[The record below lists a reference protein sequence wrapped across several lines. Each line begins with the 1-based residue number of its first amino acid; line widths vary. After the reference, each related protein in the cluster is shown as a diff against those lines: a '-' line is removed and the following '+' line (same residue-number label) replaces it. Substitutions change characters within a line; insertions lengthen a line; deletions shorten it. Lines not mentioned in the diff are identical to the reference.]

1 MRDNF
6 VLSKLKNKTIKI
18 FKNGKDNF
26 YHRSIKRIRK
36 LWTEAFLKRGDKV
49 AATSRN
55 IEAYKDLAEQYPDS
69 FLPISLDI
77 TNREAVFEAVNKA
90 KNYFGNLDV
99 VINNAG
105 YGVFGAVEE
114 VGEKVTKDVFEAN
127 VFGTLWVTQAAL
139 PIFRAQG
146 SGHVIQLSSVLG
158 VWSLPTLGIYNATK
172 FAVEGFSEALATE
185 VKDFGIHV
193 TMIEP
198 NGYTTDFGGSSA
210 VHGDAIPAYDALKSS
225 LGEAEGL
232 LPEDYGKPEATVPAI
247 LKLIDSENPPL
258 RLFLGKVGLRKTE
271 RVYAEKLQ
279 VWNDWKEVSEAAH
292 G

>member
-1 MRDNF
+1 ME
-6 VLSKLKNKTIKI
+6 KTIFI
-18 FKNGKDNF
+18 TGASRGFG
-26 YHRSIKRIRK
+26 K

-49 AATSRN
+49 VATSRN
-55 IEAYKDLAEQYPDS
+55 IEAYKDLAEQYPET

-77 TNREAVFEAVNKA
+77 TNREAVFEAVNQA
-90 KNYFGNLDV
+90 KNHFGKLDI

-172 FAVEGFSEALATE
+172 FAVEGFSEALASE

-210 VHGDAIPAYDALKSS
+210 VHGDTIPAYDALKAS

-232 LPEDYGKPEATVPAI
+232 QPEDYGKPEATVPAI

-258 RLFLGKVGLRKTE
+258 RLFLGKVGLKKTE
-271 RVYAEKLQ
+271 RVYKEKLQ
-279 VWNDWKEVSEAAH
+279 VWNDWKDISEAAH

>member
-1 MRDNF
+1 MA
-6 VLSKLKNKTIKI
+6 KTIFI
-18 FKNGKDNF
+18 TGASRGFG
-26 YHRSIKRIRK
+26 K
-36 LWTEAFLKRGDKV
+36 LWTEALLKRGDKV

-55 IEAYKDLAEQYPDS
+55 IEAYKDLAEQYPET

-90 KNYFGNLDV
+90 KDHFGSLDV

-114 VGEKVTKDVFEAN
+114 VGEKAIKDVFEAN

-158 VWSLPTLGIYNATK
+158 IWSLPTLGIYNATK

-185 VKDFGIHV
+185 VKPFGINV

-210 VHGDAIPAYDALKSS
+210 VHGDAIPAYNALKST

-271 RVYAEKLQ
+271 RVYAEKLK

-292 G
+292 GH